1 MAAFI
6 HFPQANDVLK
16 AAPGTEDHVSDLH
29 IFRQHPY
36 VVSFFA
42 FTDEEKAQVV
52 ESRQVYLQVLG
63 SSEATAADYYLHR
76 FSLAVSFDAVPIA
89 TPQWADFKGT
99 NTTFPPLH
107 DGWAPM
113 PIFMQPLPGEV
124 LPAGSYPCVVLG
136 FELSEADIA
145 QVEVSGGVYLKVL
158 GFTHPPVSVYGIS
171 PIVFEEATPAAE

>member
-6 HFPQANDVLK
+6 HFPQANDILK

-42 FTDEEKAQVV
+42 FSDEEKAQVV
-52 ESRQVYLQVLG
+52 ASRQVFLQVLG
-63 SSEATAADYYLHR
+63 APDATVADYYLHR
-76 FSLAVSFDAVPIA
+76 FMLVTDFANREQARPVLAHFPGANIELPSLLDSAVSS
-89 TPQWADFKGT
+89 
-99 NTTFPPLH
+99 
-107 DGWAPM
+107 

-124 LPAGSYPCVVLG
+124 LPAGSHPCVVLG
-136 FELSEADIA
+136 FLLSAADIE

-171 PIVFEEATPAAE
+171 PIVFDQPAAVPE